1 MPIKAHFLQ
10 FLRAITS
17 TIISQMKI
25 QRIRILFRELAF
37 VAQPLMT
44 NRIVGQTKFN
54 QVFTVDVIYNTT
66 LNVRIF

>member
-1 MPIKAHFLQ
+1 
-10 FLRAITS
+10 
-17 TIISQMKI
+17 MKI